1 MIDIH
6 SHILP
11 GLDDG
16 ARTMS
21 EALEMARSAA
31 RQGIRYVIATPHH
44 ANGRYETPAPRIKSA
59 VAELNARLNQA
70 SITLTVFTGQE
81 IRVFRELIDEWEQG
95 SLCTLADSRYMLLEL
110 PSSHIPTYF
119 GEIVHELVIR
129 GIVPIIAHPERNA
142 KITSSPNELLTYIAQ
157 GALCQL
163 TANSLIG
170 KFGRKIQRNSR
181 LLCQSGMVHFIA
193 SDAHNCHNRAFQ
205 LKMAY
210 EVAAKRLGKERE
222 QLYRSNASR
231 IIENRTIL
239 FESPRAIKR
248 LKLWL

>member
-11 GLDDG
+11 GMDDG

-21 EALEMARSAA
+21 DALEMARLAA
-31 RQGIRYVIATPHH
+31 MQGIRYVIATPHH
-44 ANGRYETPAPRIKSA
+44 ANGHYETPAPRIRAA
-59 VAELNARLNQA
+59 VEELNAQLNRA
-70 SITLTVFTGQE
+70 AITLTVYTGQE
-81 IRVFRELIDEWEQG
+81 IRVFRELIEEWEQG

-129 GIVPIIAHPERNA
+129 GVVPIIAHPERNA
-142 KITSSPNELLTYIAQ
+142 QINASPNELLTYIAQ

-163 TANSLIG
+163 TAHSLIG
-170 KFGRKIQRNSR
+170 KFGRKIQRRSR

-193 SDAHNCHNRAFQ
+193 SDAHNCHYRAFQ
-205 LKMAY
+205 LKTAY
-210 EVAAKRLGKERE
+210 EVAAKRLGEERE
-222 QLYRSNASR
+222 QFYRSNASR
-231 IIENRTIL
+231 VIDNRRIL
-239 FESPRAIKR
+239 CESPRAIKR